1 MGHLLR
7 HLATVIGTSPI
18 VAFAVIAAPVNAA
31 QSLQWEP
38 QLVTASAHTE
48 ALPDTAPNAGLVRA
62 VRPVVPQALPPSV
75 GNERG
80 LQVQTLLA
88 ARAISAKFP
97 EIREIGGVRPDS
109 MKWHPN
115 GLAID
120 VIIPNW
126 DTPAGRA
133 LGDRVTE
140 FTFAHAEEF
149 GLEYVIWQQTYRP
162 AKGTPHLMDDFG
174 SPDANHYTHVHI
186 SSYGGGYPKGGEIYY
201 LHDRAENS

>member
-1 MGHLLR
+1 MAGLGRLMR
-7 HLATVIGTSPI
+7 WAVAALAVPAA
-18 VAFAVIAAPVNAA
+18 VALAPVHPAEPL
-31 QSLQWEP
+31 SWEP
-38 QLVTASAHTE
+38 QLVAAGDPV
-48 ALPDTAPNAGLVRA
+48 AAAPEVVGLVRA
-62 VRPVVPQALPPSV
+62 VRAVHPAPRALPQGV

-88 ARAISAKFP
+88 ERAISAQFP

-120 VIIPNW
+120 VMIPNW
-126 DTPAGRA
+126 DTAAGRA
-133 LGDRVTE
+133 LGDRIAE
-140 FTFAHAEEF
+140 FAFSHAKQF

-162 AKGTPHLMDDFG
+162 AQGTPHLMPDLG

-186 SSYGGGYPKGGEIYY
+186 SSYGGGYPKGGETYI
-201 LHDRAENS
+201 LDDPSANF

>member
-1 MGHLLR
+1 MGRLLR
-7 HLATVIGTSPI
+7 RLMMLVGTAPI
-18 VAFAVIAAPVNAA
+18 VAVAVIASPVNAA
-31 QSLQWEP
+31 QSRTWEP
-38 QLVTASAHTE
+38 QLVTASGPVGAMPE
-48 ALPDTAPNAGLVRA
+48 APNTGLARVVRT
-62 VRPVVPQALPPSV
+62 VPKILPPGV
-75 GNERG
+75 GIERG

-88 ARAISAKFP
+88 KRAISAAFP
-97 EIREIGGVRPDS
+97 EIKEIGGVRADS

-126 DTPAGRA
+126 DTPAGRE
-133 LGDRVTE
+133 LGDRITD

-162 AKGTPHLMDDFG
+162 AKGKPHLMEDLG

-186 SSYGGGYPKGGEIYY
+186 SSYGGGFPKGDETYF
-201 LHDRAENS
+201 LRDNS